1 MNTKN
6 KYTEGDFIILVPG
19 VISSRKKIRREK
31 SSVSQGDEDTEET
44 KEVKETKT
52 KEKEKKP
59 EEIRLK
65 EENELNIRRN
75 NELHQLKVDYTMKI
89 Y

>member
-1 MNTKN
+1 M
-6 KYTEGDFIILVPG
+6 
-19 VISSRKKIRREK
+19 
-31 SSVSQGDEDTEET
+31 DEA
-44 KEVKETKT
+44 

-75 NELHQLKVDYTMKI
+75 NEMHQLKVDYAMKI